1 MEKEFYGSFK
11 NQASLIYV
19 KYKLIK
25 EDFYI
30 CSDCYTD
37 DRKIIQN
44 QLFQSLKF
52 QYIATLFHELY
63 NPINALLF
71 IIDDQDE
78 DENKEECKSN
88 LGNQN
93 QNNISEDDG
102 SHFSE
107 ITENDIDKINIQDNE
122 NISIRK
128 PRKMDELYKTKL
140 TTLHEKEKDI
150 SLLVNMIYIF
160 LQNLILY
167 LRINLGVNFIEKKE
181 TQAKDDNLE
190 SNNNI
195 KNNKSINKFEEQ
207 KIEENEKNDNKSNGN
222 ENQNDNIY
230 TDKYLT
236 NVNKN
241 KKINLEISF
250 YKHLNK
256 FSYLFKFKNIHYCND
271 FSYLSDKY
279 ILTDESIF
287 FDFIGQI
294 YSFLYYVVPK
304 SEGFEVAFSLINDNK
319 LKILFEKTNSQN
331 KGGLRFKKK
340 SKLNTCILCED
351 KFNATS
357 TVKTPEMTQEILY
370 KLSEIL
376 GIKIKFMEYED

>member
-1 MEKEFYGSFK
+1 MSKLKRPLTKNFYLSLTGKEPILNNFSLYNNFPIGLMIVSKVDPNSCRDKDYFNDDEKDEIEIKIKYINQQASDLFEIKENDSMSKIHEQLRQFKKFEKVENVNTTEETLDYILFIKDPEEEFYGSFK
-11 NQASLIYV
+11 NQATLIYV
-19 KYKLIK
+19 KYKIIN
-25 EDFYI
+25 EDYFI
-30 CSDCYTD
+30 CTDYYTEE
-37 DRKIIQN
+37 KKLIQN

-181 TQAKDDNLE
+181 TQVKDDNLE

-241 KKINLEISF
+241 KFRN
-250 YKHLNK
+250 
-256 FSYLFKFKNIHYCND
+256 
-271 FSYLSDKY
+271 
-279 ILTDESIF
+279 
-287 FDFIGQI
+287 
-294 YSFLYYVVPK
+294 FL
-304 SEGFEVAFSLINDNK
+304 L
-319 LKILFEKTNSQN
+319 
-331 KGGLRFKKK
+331 
-340 SKLNTCILCED
+340 
-351 KFNATS
+351 
-357 TVKTPEMTQEILY
+357 
-370 KLSEIL
+370 
-376 GIKIKFMEYED
+376 